1 MKLSTG
7 FMAGVWTVDRRAS
20 TREKRAELHV
30 LHMEYRVERARRIL
44 QDMQKLAQKTVKD
57 IENAEL
63 RFNALKDSFTLLKQE
78 QEDWKQQNDLE

>member
-1 MKLSTG
+1 
-7 FMAGVWTVDRRAS
+7 MAGVWTVDRRAS
-20 TREKRAELHV
+20 TREKQTELRV

-44 QDMQKLAQKTVKD
+44 QDMQKLAQKTLQD

-78 QEDWKQQNDLE
+78 QEDWKHQNDLE